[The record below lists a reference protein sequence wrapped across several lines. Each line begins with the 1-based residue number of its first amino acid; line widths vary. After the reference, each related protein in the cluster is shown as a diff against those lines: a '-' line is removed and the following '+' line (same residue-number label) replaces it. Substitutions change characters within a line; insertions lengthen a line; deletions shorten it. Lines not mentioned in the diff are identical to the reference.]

1 VTRRRV
7 VLGCLIVSL
16 LATSL
21 AQAQTEDIPKD
32 ILSRPV
38 TGDEVVG
45 PSGLTRTSDDPLL
58 RNPPPAMAGPV
69 DPKIYRVGP
78 GDLIQIQVAGR
89 TSRNWL
95 LQVGPEGYLLIPGT
109 GSTSVSGMT
118 LERARAQIVK
128 VVESRF
134 RGVDVDVRLARPR
147 TFQIYL
153 TGQVKSPGTT
163 QAIGSSRVADVL
175 MEGTLLDNA
184 SRRRIEVAHMDGTR
198 EAADLVIFT
207 RTGDQSANPWLRD
220 GDIISVPVAVEWIW
234 AQGAVGR
241 PAQFELGL
249 HDSLLTLFHLAGDP
263 IPAAEVDKALLVRW
277 KYPGRPDSLWLRLD
291 DVYSR
296 RVNPELRDGD
306 RLYVYYLP
314 QYHVQ
319 HEVFLYGEVARPGV
333 YPIAEGKQRLTDLI
347 RAAGGFL
354 PTADL
359 TAIRIHRTN
368 PNAPTEGEKDP
379 ELDRLLHLPRE
390 QLTSSEYA
398 RLITGLASLREDY
411 RVDWTRLNSAPKDLD
426 LLLRNGDLV
435 RVDRLVSS
443 VRVDGAVRRP
453 GILSFRPG
461 LRIRDYI
468 DQAGGMTE
476 KAWASQ
482 IRVTRAVTGQ
492 TLPANNVP
500 SLDPGDFVWVPER
513 PDKTAW
519 DHIGAILTALAQLAT
534 VVIAV
539 RSIH

>member
-1 VTRRRV
+1 
-7 VLGCLIVSL
+7 
-16 LATSL
+16 
-21 AQAQTEDIPKD
+21 
-32 ILSRPV
+32 
-38 TGDEVVG
+38 
-45 PSGLTRTSDDPLL
+45 LL
-58 RNPPPAMAGPV
+58 RNPPPPIAGPV

-78 GDLIQIQVAGR
+78 GDLIQVQLSGR
-89 TSRNWL
+89 VSRSWL
-95 LQVGPEGYLLIPGT
+95 LQVGPEGYLVVPGI
-109 GSTSVSGMT
+109 GSANVSAKT
-118 LERARAQIVK
+118 LADARAE
-128 VVESRF
+128 VVELMETRY
-134 RGVDVDVRLARPR
+134 RGVHVEVRLARPR
-147 TFQIYL
+147 TFEIYL
-153 TGQVKSPGTT
+153 TGQVKAPGAA
-163 QAIGSSRVADVL
+163 QAIGSSRLADVVT
-175 MEGTLLDNA
+175 EATLLGNA
-184 SRRRIEVAHMDGTR
+184 SRRRIEVAHVDGTR
-198 EAADLVIFT
+198 EFADLVIFGS
-207 RTGDQSANPWLRD
+207 TGDQSANPWLRD
-220 GDIISVPVAVEWIW
+220 GDIINVPVAVEWIW

-241 PAQFELGL
+241 AAQFELGL
-249 HDSLLTLFHLAGDP
+249 HDSLLTLFHLAGNP

-277 KYPGRPDSLWLRLD
+277 KDPFRPDSMWLRLD

-319 HEVFLYGEVARPGV
+319 HEVFLYGEVGRPGV

-347 RAAGGFL
+347 RAGGGFL

-411 RVDWTRLNSAPKDLD
+411 RVDWTRLNNAPKDLD
-426 LLLRNGDLV
+426 LLLRNGDVV

-453 GILSFRPG
+453 GILSFKPG

-492 TLPANNVP
+492 TLPANNVR

>member
-7 VLGCLIVSL
+7 VLGCLMVSL

-277 KYPGRPDSLWLRLD
+277 KDPGRPDSLWLRLD